1 MIRIDVEGV
10 PDPGLNY
17 AIPSDNP
24 FVLTGGVPGEIW
36 AFGLRNPWR
45 WSFDRKT
52 GDMYIADVGQGSR
65 EEVNFAPASNTGG
78 KNYQW
83 RREEGF
89 TTFSAST
96 PLSTHGVSTP
106 PIFDYGRSSSTGGTS
121 ITGGYVYR
129 GSKFPRMQ
137 GIYFVGDFNSRNIW
151 GLQRDSQ
158 GVWLNRQFPQTNIRF
173 SCFGE
178 DEEGNLYA
186 ASLHNGQIFEI
197 TDTQDSGYLQ
207 ITGSSLDSLSGNVQ
221 MTFGTEIGAEYQMQ
235 SSSDLTTWQ
244 NLGASQTAT
253 GFTTTLTGTLI
264 PVPTKVFVRVVEVN

>member
-1 MIRIDVEGV
+1 MSDDRPNEDGVSSEDLLMRSIPDSSGYTHAVRVSSHPAFESLASTECRSSGRSSSWCPVIEMPLPGGLRTTCMVYGSPGHSWQNVAAIGSSIGEKGIIYAAKVLAVSALELIEQPQGIAAARADLLQNEARWEAFALIEGDFAEGQNPATLQGKMIRIDVEGV

-96 PLSTHGVSTP
+96 PLSTHQAWPG
-106 PIFDYGRSSSTGGTS
+106 
-121 ITGGYVYR
+121 
-129 GSKFPRMQ
+129 
-137 GIYFVGDFNSRNIW
+137 
-151 GLQRDSQ
+151 
-158 GVWLNRQFPQTNIRF
+158 
-173 SCFGE
+173 
-178 DEEGNLYA
+178 
-186 ASLHNGQIFEI
+186 
-197 TDTQDSGYLQ
+197 
-207 ITGSSLDSLSGNVQ
+207 
-221 MTFGTEIGAEYQMQ
+221 
-235 SSSDLTTWQ
+235 
-244 NLGASQTAT
+244 
-253 GFTTTLTGTLI
+253 
-264 PVPTKVFVRVVEVN
+264 